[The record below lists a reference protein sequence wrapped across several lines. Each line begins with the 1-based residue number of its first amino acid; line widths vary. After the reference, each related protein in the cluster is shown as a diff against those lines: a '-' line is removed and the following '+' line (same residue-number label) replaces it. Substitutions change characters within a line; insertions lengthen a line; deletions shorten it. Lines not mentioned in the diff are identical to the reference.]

1 MCLIKNI
8 MKLTYFNGKGIA
20 ETTRILLAAADVKYE
35 DFRYPLK
42 INDWATYDFTRDE
55 FDKDKAEGKLW
66 KSMDKVPFLEV
77 NGKTIAQSKAIERYV
92 AHKYG
97 FMGESLEEAAL
108 IDSYCE
114 FLRDFKT
121 AYHKEKR
128 KPNREEA
135 MKKWFNETLVE
146 KLEGFEKILSNNGMF
161 EDGFSVGDKLSL
173 ADISIYSFLVEFFDN
188 KEGVMAAY
196 KNCPKL
202 KAIVINVD
210 GNVNIYNWLQNR
222 PEGSY

>member
-1 MCLIKNI
+1 

-42 INDWATYDFTRDE
+42 INNWATYDFTRDE
-55 FDKDKAEGKLW
+55 FDKDKADGKLW

-77 NGKTIAQSKAIERYV
+77 DGHVIAQSKAIERYV
-92 AHKYG
+92 ANRYG
-97 FMGESLEEAAL
+97 FMGETLEEGAT

-114 FLRDFKT
+114 FVRDFKT
-121 AYHKEKR
+121 AYHKEK
-128 KPNREEA
+128 
-135 MKKWFNETLVE
+135 MKKNKDEAIDIWFNKTLVE
-146 KLEGFEKILSNNGMF
+146 KLEKFDKILSNNGMF
-161 EDGFSVGDKLSL
+161 DDGFSVGDKLSL

-188 KEGVMAAY
+188 KDGVVSAY

-202 KAIVINVD
+202 KSIVNNVNS
-210 GNVNIYNWLQNR
+210 NVNIYNWLQNR